1 MNRTG
6 LVIALLVGA
15 IVGVVFGVRPELDLA
30 LSAPF
35 YQPGDLGF
43 WARVDPAWLRVRWVG
58 IWAPTVL
65 AIAVGLVLIA
75 KLLLPRRRMLMPARA
90 VVLMLATLALAPGL
104 LTNVILK
111 ENWGRPRP
119 IDVAQFK
126 GHEHFRPWWD
136 PRGDCPKNCSFVAG
150 EPSGAMWMLS
160 AAAVAP
166 PPVQAIA
173 YAVSLA
179 FFAVIGVARLVA
191 GGHFFSDIV
200 FAGVFTFLVILAV
213 HGLLY
218 RWRATRVTDAQVE
231 GLIERIALPGY
242 AAIER
247 AVARLGAMLKG
258 RSAS

>member
-1 MNRTG
+1 MNRIG

-15 IVGVVFGVRPELDLA
+15 VVGLVFGVRPELDLA

-43 WARVDPAWLRVRWVG
+43 WARVDPDWLRVRWVG

-65 AIAVGLVLIA
+65 AIAVGLVLVV
-75 KLLLPRRRMLMPARA
+75 KLVLPRRRMLLPARA
-90 VVLMLATLALAPGL
+90 VLLMLATLALAPGL

-111 ENWGRPRP
+111 DNWSRSRP
-119 IDVAQFK
+119 IDVAEFK
-126 GHEHFRPWWD
+126 GDEHFRPWWD

-160 AAAVAP
+160 AAVVTP
-166 PPVQAIA
+166 PPLQAIA

-179 FFAVIGVARLVA
+179 FFAAIGFARLVA
-191 GGHFFSDIV
+191 GGHFFTDIV
-200 FAGVFTFLVILAV
+200 FAGVFTFLVIHAV

-218 RWRATRVTDAQVE
+218 RWRATRVTDVQVE
-231 GLIERIALPGY
+231 GLIERITMPAY
-242 AAIER
+242 VAIER
-247 AVARLGAMLKG
+247 AVMRVGAMLKG
-258 RSAS
+258 RSAG